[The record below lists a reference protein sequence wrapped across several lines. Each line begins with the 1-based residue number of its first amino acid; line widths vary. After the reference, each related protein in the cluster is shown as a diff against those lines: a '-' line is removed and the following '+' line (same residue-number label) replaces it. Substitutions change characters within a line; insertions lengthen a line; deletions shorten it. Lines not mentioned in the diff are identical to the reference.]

1 MNRDDTAMTRQRV
14 AQVGRRWVRG
24 RGFLAAAIGV
34 WLLMVLSAGPKAAG
48 GGQTT
53 ATPPSRPG
61 PVRAVSAGPAPT
73 SAAPVVGGQVPT
85 GPALKAAVDRYCV
98 TCHNNRLNTAGL
110 RLDAVD
116 FSNVAAHAETL
127 EKVVRKLQG
136 GMMPPQGALQ
146 PDAATKT
153 GLIDGLVSALDRAEA
168 VRPNPGRTLLHR
180 FNRAEYANAIRDL
193 LAVDVDTTTLLPPD
207 DSSFGFD
214 NIADILGVS
223 PLLMERYIS
232 AAETISA
239 MAVGDV
245 TQQRSAVLYRVK
257 NDVPQG
263 EHVEGL
269 PAGTRGGTLVRHTFP
284 LDGEYIFKVKL
295 WRTSVGF
302 TRGLQQQHELEIN
315 LDGQRVLLAPV
326 GGRSDYELSVLNAAA
341 IDAQLDTRLRARVK
355 VPAGPHDVGA
365 TFLAI
370 AGGVLTG
377 PEGLSPTMFAVD
389 PLYIHGV
396 PGIESVQIEGPF
408 NPTAPRDTPSRRAIF
423 TCAPSSASEE
433 STCARTILSRLARR
447 AYRRP
452 VGESDIQPLLKMY
465 QAGRQGAGFEQGIQV
480 GVQGILTS
488 PHFLFR
494 SIQDPANLAP
504 GTAYRLTDLELASRL
519 SFFLWS
525 SIPDET
531 LLDLA
536 ARGLLKQP
544 AVLEREVRRMLA
556 DRRAAS
562 LVSNFGGQW
571 LHLRNLA
578 AFVPDRTDFP
588 EFDDLLRQ
596 AMRRETEL
604 FLESIIKEDRS
615 ALDLLRANYTFV
627 NERLARHY
635 GMKGIYGS
643 HFRRVTQTNPARFGL
658 LGQASILTVTSF
670 PNRTSPVVRG
680 RFILE
685 NVLGIPPPPPPPDV
699 SNNLPADAKP
709 KTMRERMAVHRSNP
723 TCAGCHKIMDPLG
736 NSLENFDAVGAWRS
750 RDGDLEIDPTD
761 TLSDGTK
768 VDGPVALR
776 QSLLGT
782 PELFVGTVTEKL
794 LTYALGRGL
803 TPHDMPSVRT
813 IVRNASARDYRV
825 SDLILGVVKSA
836 PFQMN
841 VKASATPGT

>member
-1 MNRDDTAMTRQRV
+1 MAQARV
-14 AQVGRRWVRG
+14 VPQV
-24 RGFLAAAIGV
+24 
-34 WLLMVLSAGPKAAG
+34 
-48 GGQTT
+48 Q
-53 ATPPSRPG
+53 
-61 PVRAVSAGPAPT
+61 RAVPAVAPAATLKPT
-73 SAAPVVGGQVPT
+73 
-85 GPALKAAVDRYCV
+85 LDRYCV
-98 TCHNNRLNTAGL
+98 TCHNSRLKTGGL
-110 RLDAVD
+110 ALDTVD
-116 FSNVAAHAETL
+116 LSNVPAHAETL

-136 GMMPPQGALQ
+136 GMMPPQGSPQ
-146 PDAATKT
+146 PDAATKA
-153 GLIDGLVSALDRAEA
+153 GLVQGLVAVLDRTEA
-168 VRPNPGRTLLHR
+168 ARPDPGRTLLHR

-193 LAVDVDTTTLLPPD
+193 LAVDVDASTLLPPD

-239 MAVGDV
+239 LAVGDV

-257 NDVPQG
+257 NDLPQG
-263 EHVEGL
+263 EHVDGL
-269 PAGTRGGTLVRHTFP
+269 PEGTRGGTSVRHTFP
-284 LDGEYIFKVKL
+284 LDGEYVIKVKL

-302 TRGLQQQHELEIN
+302 TRGLQQQHELEVN

-326 GGRSDYELSVLNAAA
+326 GGRNDYEMSVLNAAA
-341 IDAQLDTRLRARVK
+341 IDAQLDARLRARVK
-355 VPAGPHDVGA
+355 VTAGPHDLGA

-408 NPTAPRDTPSRRAIF
+408 NPVAGRETPSRRAIF
-423 TCAPSSASEE
+423 ACRPTGPADEA
-433 STCARTILSRLARR
+433 TCARTIFSRLARR

-452 VGESDIQPLLKMY
+452 VGESDIQPLMKMY
-465 QAGRQGAGFEQGIQV
+465 QVGRQGAGFEQGIQV

-488 PHFLFR
+488 PNFLFR
-494 SIQDPANLAP
+494 AIQDPASLAP
-504 GTAYRLTDLELASRL
+504 GTAYRLSDLELASRL

-525 SIPDET
+525 SIPDDT

-536 ARGLLKQP
+536 ARGALKQP

-556 DRRAAS
+556 DPRSAS
-562 LVSNFGGQW
+562 LVNNFGGQW

-588 EFDDLLRQ
+588 EFDDILRQ

-604 FLESIIKEDRS
+604 FLKSIVDEDRS
-615 ALDLLRANYTFV
+615 TLDLLRANYTFV

-635 GMKGIYGS
+635 RMKGIYGS
-643 HFRRVTQTNPARFGL
+643 HFRRVTLTNPARFGL
-658 LGQASILTVTSF
+658 LGQASILSVTSY

-685 NVLGIPPPPPPPDV
+685 NILGVPPPPPPPDV

-723 TCAGCHKIMDPLG
+723 SCASCHRIMDPLG
-736 NSLENFDAVGAWRS
+736 NSLENFDAVGAWRT
-750 RDGDLEIDPTD
+750 RDGDLDIDPTD
-761 TLSDGTK
+761 TLADGTK

-776 QSLLGT
+776 NSLLGT
-782 PELFVGTVTEKL
+782 PDLFVGTVTEKL

-803 TPHDMPSVRT
+803 SYHDMPAVRI
-813 IVRNASARDYRV
+813 IVRDASARDYRFT
-825 SDLILGVVKSA
+825 DLILGVIKSA

-841 VKASATPGT
+841 VKAPATSGTQAE

>member
-1 MNRDDTAMTRQRV
+1 M
-14 AQVGRRWVRG
+14 GRRTG
-24 RGFLAAAIGV
+24 ILAAVGL
-34 WLLMVLSAGPKAAG
+34 WLLAIQWSG
-48 GGQTT
+48 T
-53 ATPPSRPG
+53 A
-61 PVRAVSAGPAPT
+61 
-73 SAAPVVGGQVPT
+73 VPT
-85 GPALKAAVDRYCV
+85 IATVEAQAPAAAAVPNVASLKPVLDRYCV

-110 RLDAVD
+110 RLDGVD
-116 FSNVAAHAETL
+116 FSNVGAHAETL
-127 EKVVRKLQG
+127 EKVVRKLKG
-136 GMMPPQGALQ
+136 GMMPPQGSPQ
-146 PDAATKT
+146 PDAATKA
-153 GLIDGLVSALDRAEA
+153 GLVSGLVAALDRTEA
-168 VRPNPGRTLLHR
+168 AAPNPGRTLLHR

-193 LAVDVDTTTLLPPD
+193 LAVDVDATTLLPPD

-239 MAVGDV
+239 LAVGDI

-257 NDVPQG
+257 NDLPQG

-269 PAGTRGGTLVRHTFP
+269 PEGTRGGTSVRHTFP
-284 LDGEYIFKVKL
+284 LDGEYIIKVKL

-302 TRGLQQQHELEIN
+302 TRGLQQQHELEVS
-315 LDGQRVLLAPV
+315 LDGRRVLLAPV
-326 GGRSDYELSVLNAAA
+326 GGRSDYETSVLNAAA
-341 IDAQLDTRLRARVK
+341 IDAQLDARLRARVK
-355 VPAGPHDVGA
+355 VTAGPHDLGA

-423 TCAPSSASEE
+423 ACRPTGPADEA
-433 STCARTILSRLARR
+433 TCARTIFSRLARR

-452 VGESDIQPLLKMY
+452 VGESDLQPLMKMY

-494 SIQDPANLAP
+494 AIQDPASLAP

-525 SIPDET
+525 SIPDDT

-536 ARGLLKQP
+536 VRGVLRQP
-544 AVLEREVRRMLA
+544 GVLEREVRRMLA
-556 DRRAAS
+556 DSRSAS
-562 LVSNFGGQW
+562 LVTNFGGQW

-588 EFDDLLRQ
+588 EFDDILRQ

-604 FLESIIKEDRS
+604 FLASIIDEDRS
-615 ALDLLRANYTFV
+615 TLDLLRANYTFV

-635 GMKGIYGS
+635 RMKGIYGS
-643 HFRRVTQTNPARFGL
+643 HFRRVTLSNPARFGL
-658 LGQASILTVTSF
+658 LGQASILSVTSF

-685 NVLGIPPPPPPPDV
+685 NILGIPPPPPPPDV

-723 TCAGCHKIMDPLG
+723 TCAACHRIMDPLG

-750 RDGDLEIDPTD
+750 RDGDLDIDPTD
-761 TLSDGTK
+761 TLADGTK

-776 QSLLGT
+776 NSLLGT
-782 PELFVGTVTEKL
+782 PDLFVSTVTEKL

-803 TPHDMPSVRT
+803 THHDMPSVRT
-813 IVRNASARDYRV
+813 IVRDASARDYRLT
-825 SDLILGVVKSA
+825 DLILGVIKSA

-841 VKASATPGT
+841 VKAPATTGTRAE